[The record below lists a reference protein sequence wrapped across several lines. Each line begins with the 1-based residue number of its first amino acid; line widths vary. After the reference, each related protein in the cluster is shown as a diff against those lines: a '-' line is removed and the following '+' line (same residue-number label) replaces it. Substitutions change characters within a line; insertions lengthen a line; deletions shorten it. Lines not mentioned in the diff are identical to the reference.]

1 MTIHDKIENLARP
14 IVERL
19 GCKLWGCQCIVH
31 HTQRLIRIYIDKSEG
46 VQLSDC
52 EQVSY
57 AVSAA
62 LDVENLMVDQY
73 RLEISSPGLP
83 RPLFYLWQ
91 YQENI
96 GKKVHLKLLRT
107 VEGQRRLNGNILLVN
122 NDLIVLESETG
133 RYEVEISNVAKAHLE
148 S

>member
-1 MTIHDKIENLARP
+1 MTIQEKIENLAGP

-19 GCKLWGCQCIVH
+19 GFKLWGCQCIVH
-31 HTQRLIRIYIDKSEG
+31 LKQRLIRIYIDKPEG
-46 VQLSDC
+46 ILLSDC

-57 AVSAA
+57 AISAA
-62 LDVENLMVDQY
+62 LDVDNLISEHY

-96 GKKVHLKLLRT
+96 EKTVHVKLLRT
-107 VEGQRRLNGNILLVN
+107 IDGHRKLHGKILSVTNGC
-122 NDLIVLESETG
+122 IVIDGETG
-133 RYEVEISNVAKAHLE
+133 RYEVEISNVAKAHLD